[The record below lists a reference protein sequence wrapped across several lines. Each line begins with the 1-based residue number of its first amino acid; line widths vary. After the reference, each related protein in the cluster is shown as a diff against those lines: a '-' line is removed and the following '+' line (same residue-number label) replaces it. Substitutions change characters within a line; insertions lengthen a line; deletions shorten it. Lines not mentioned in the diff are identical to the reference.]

1 MTASDIERAIARTWL
16 PRQNLMIPNVSHGF
30 VNWGE
35 CDILK
40 VEKSGYLTEVE
51 IKVTVGDLTREWK
64 KKRWTYDWYLEAFRK
79 TIRRYF
85 IAVPDSLYGHAT
97 MVIPKWVGAGIMT
110 VRDDPRAYAQTMVKA
125 QTNRMAQKLTDK
137 DIAALGRLG
146 TLRYWDLSQ
155 AVDELQR
162 QKGTK

>member
-1 MTASDIERAIARTWL
+1 MTVADIERAIARTWL
-16 PRQNLMIPNVSHGF
+16 PQQNLMIPNVSYGF
-30 VNWGE
+30 VPWGE

-40 VEKSGYLTEVE
+40 VEKSGYLTEIE

-64 KKRWTYDWYLEAFRK
+64 KKRWGPVYLDWFRK
-79 TIRRYF
+79 TIRRYY
-85 IAVPDSLYGHAT
+85 IAVPDDLYGHAT
-97 MVIPKWVGAGIMT
+97 VVIPAWIGAGIMT
-110 VRDDPRAYAQTMVKA
+110 VKDDPRAYAYPRVAPKP
-125 QTNRMAQKLTDK
+125 NRMAQKLTDK

-146 TLRYWDLSQ
+146 TLRYWDLRQ